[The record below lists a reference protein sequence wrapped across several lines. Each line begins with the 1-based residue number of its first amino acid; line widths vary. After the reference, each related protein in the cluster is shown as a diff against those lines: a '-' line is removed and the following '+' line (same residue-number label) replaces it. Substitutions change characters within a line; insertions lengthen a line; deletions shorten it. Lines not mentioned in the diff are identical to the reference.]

1 MKMLLFH
8 YERAQFVSY
17 LCPVFA
23 YLPLNPPC
31 SALCVE
37 MYWIALLSIAGLH
50 LEWPVVAAGT
60 VLVCAFA
67 SPD

>member
-37 MYWIALLSIAGLH
+37 MY
-50 LEWPVVAAGT
+50 
-60 VLVCAFA
+60 
-67 SPD
+67 